1 MADTD
6 LFTNYEAEL
15 SLLTADLS
23 QKLDT
28 LPSLT
33 GEPRKA
39 ALTSASRL
47 VDEAAELLDSMRLE
61 KQNIPSASKVK
72 VNQRFR
78 NHETDLDA
86 AKRKLKALQD
96 DRSALFGKRYT
107 DNPNGA
113 ASEGGTGVGD
123 EQLAQRQ
130 QLLSGTD
137 RLERSSG
144 RLRESQ
150 RLALETEDIG
160 RNTLADLS
168 RQRETIEHTRG
179 TLLESEGYTDRSN
192 KTLKGMAR
200 RWVPSLWRHVGEC
213 KNAQADYLL
222 FRMAT
227 NKVITVAIIT
237 VLVILIVAVVVS
249 KFR

>member
-1 MADTD
+1 MANPLDTEAGSE
-6 LFTNYEAEL
+6 LFSNYEAEL
-15 SLLTADLS
+15 KLLQAELS
-23 QKLDT
+23 QKLDQIPE
-28 LPSLT
+28 LS

-39 ALTSASRL
+39 AISQAERALEEAS
-47 VDEAAELLDSMRLE
+47 EMLDSMRLE
-61 KQNIPSASKVK
+61 KQNIPQSAKQK

-78 NHETDLDA
+78 NYESDVDA
-86 AKRKLKALQD
+86 AKRKLKGMQD
-96 DRSALFGKRYT
+96 DRQALFGKRYT
-107 DNPNGA
+107 DNPG
-113 ASEGGTGVGD
+113 GD
-123 EQLAQRQ
+123 EQLEQRQ

-150 RLALETEDIG
+150 RIALETEDVG

-200 RWVPSLWRHVGEC
+200 RYFPSLW
-213 KNAQADYLL
+213 
-222 FRMAT
+222 
-227 NKVITVAIIT
+227 
-237 VLVILIVAVVVS
+237 
-249 KFR
+249 

>member
-1 MADTD
+1 MASNNPLDTPAGSE
-6 LFTNYEAEL
+6 LFSNYEAEL
-15 SLLTADLS
+15 NLLQADLS

-28 LPSLT
+28 IPTLS

-39 ALTSASRL
+39 AVSAASRSL
-47 VDEAAELLDSMRLE
+47 EEASELLDSMRLE
-61 KQNIPSASKVK
+61 KQNIPQSAKVK

-78 NHETDLDA
+78 NHESDVDA
-86 AKRKLKALQD
+86 ARRKLRGLQE
-96 DRSALFGKRYT
+96 DRSQLFGKRYT
-107 DNPNGA
+107 DNPSGSA
-113 ASEGGTGVGD
+113 GD
-123 EQLAQRQ
+123 EQLEQRQ

-150 RLALETEDIG
+150 RIALETEDIG
-160 RNTLADLS
+160 RNTLADLG
-168 RQRETIEHTRG
+168 RQRETIEHTRS

-200 RWVPSLWRHVGEC
+200 R
-213 KNAQADYLL
+213 
-222 FRMAT
+222 MAT

-237 VLVILIVAVVVS
+237 ILVVLIVAVIVS